1 MPPKARL
8 GNYLCPGRRPRPMD
22 RRTARTRP
30 LSLAMRRMQIPLRR
44 IRQGFE
50 TRDVRDGGL
59 YGKVWWR
66 RIGGARGGGFFGVI
80 KAPGRWAPRG
90 PGAPGAVALAFARPR
105 AHPLHQRLVARKGSL
120 FETVSRRSRYEGV

>member
-66 RIGGARGGGFFGVI
+66 RIGGARVGGFFGFI
-80 KAPGRWAPRG
+80 TDPERWGHLEPTVPEAI
-90 PGAPGAVALAFARPR
+90 VLAFVRPR
-105 AHPLHQRLVARKGSL
+105 AHPLHQRLVPRHGTPLGTPAR
-120 FETVSRRSRYEGV
+120 